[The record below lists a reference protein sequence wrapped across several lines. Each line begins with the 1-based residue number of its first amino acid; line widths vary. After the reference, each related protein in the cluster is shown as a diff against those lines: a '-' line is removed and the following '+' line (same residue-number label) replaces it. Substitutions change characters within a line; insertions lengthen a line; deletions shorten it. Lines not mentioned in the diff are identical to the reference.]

1 MSKEIKV
8 VITPNNVINTQILS
22 GTTINTQI
30 TGGAR
35 GKDGLAISINNLVH
49 TNGNI
54 DIDGDDIL
62 VDKYNSDSLTLNRE
76 IERIEALII
85 NDKTYIH
92 SQILASK
99 LWMVHHDLSKF
110 PSVSVVDSGGNIVFG
125 SITYISKDTIS
136 IEFTAEFSGTVYLN

>member
-8 VITPNNVINTQILS
+8 VITPNNV
-22 GTTINTQI
+22 INTQI

-54 DIDGDDIL
+54 DIDGNDIL
-62 VDKYNSDSLTLNRE
+62 VDKHNPGSLTLNRK
-76 IERIEALII
+76 IERVEDLII

-99 LWMVHHDLSKF
+99 LWIVYHDLNKF